1 MGRDQLEPLIT
12 PRTKAILIN
21 SPNNPTGAVMDREA
35 LEEIAAEQLSA
46 HPDSILNSIPTIT
59 YQAIIQASSEGD
71 TFATELLT
79 ECGRTLGHGILS
91 LLHIFHPDLI
101 LISGDISKAGAVL
114 LNNIRKS
121 LEERQSS
128 YTTIPEIRLLSEERN
143 LALLGAAA
151 FAIEEMLQF
160 PTRYFSLPVNNQI
173 LPLP

>member
-1 MGRDQLEPLIT
+1 M
-12 PRTKAILIN
+12 
-21 SPNNPTGAVMDREA
+21 
-35 LEEIAAEQLSA
+35 
-46 HPDSILNSIPTIT
+46 
-59 YQAIIQASSEGD
+59 
-71 TFATELLT
+71 
-79 ECGRTLGHGILS
+79 
-91 LLHIFHPDLI
+91 
-101 LISGDISKAGAVL
+101 L